1 MKKVS
6 NILLPIKRLLGI
18 WLCVCVSYHVFAQS
32 GTQGSTFIGP
42 GLEMAVYQD
51 HSFRAGSGL
60 VPGGLIGTERTFPY
74 GIFSFVEG
82 SQWNG
87 ATDSAFVD
95 GYVRKYGT
103 GLFTFPIGDNGK
115 YRPLRVSGTFG
126 TDSTHTAAYFGV
138 SPGVAVTSNLAG
150 GNYGPLP
157 FGTTYDPAIKQT
169 DVGGVSEREYWHLM
183 GDAPTVVSLSYDANS
198 QAGLL
203 AQNDITRL
211 RIVGWHTANQR
222 WEIISS
228 LRDAISFQGY
238 ASTLDSGSITTIS
251 AIRPSDYSI
260 ITLGG
265 TAIVTCID
273 TDNDGISDCDDL
285 CPLVPGVAPT
295 GCPLGVQVAAKVWL
309 QGALYGETNPLMRD
323 DLRVKNLIPLQNPY
337 PSLGFTLTEASGP
350 IQASV
355 LQMTGADA
363 IVDWIIL
370 ELRDKSD
377 STQIIAS
384 KAGLVQRDGDIVDL
398 DGTSVM
404 TFSGISQDD
413 YFLAV
418 RHRNHL
424 GVMTASTSDF
434 RVGTVT
440 IDFRVQSTSIY
451 RNNLLAQSLPMVST
465 TQGMALWAGNVLHDP
480 SEQNGIIFQ
489 GTEND
494 VNPIYQMIFS
504 SPGNQMFQIPSFKLR
519 TYNPGD
525 VDMNGETIFQGS
537 QNDVEY
543 IYMNVIMNHG
553 GNFLRVPNFI
563 IREQLP
569 Y

>member
-1 MKKVS
+1 MKIS
-6 NILLPIKRLLGI
+6 PNILLTVTRLFLL
-18 WLCVCVSYHVFAQS
+18 WLWVGASSSLMAQS
-32 GTQGSTFIGP
+32 LSQGSTFIGP

-60 VPGGLIGTERTFPY
+60 VSGGLIGTERTLPY
-74 GIFSFVEG
+74 GIFTFVEG

-87 ATDSAFVD
+87 ASNESHVD

-103 GLFTFPIGDNGK
+103 GLFTFPIGDNGR

-126 TDSTHTAAYFGV
+126 TDSSHTAAYFGV
-138 SPGVAVTSNLAG
+138 SPGVAITSSLAG

-157 FGTTYDPAIKQT
+157 FGNTYDPAAKKT

-183 GDAPTVVSLSYDANS
+183 GEAPTVVSLSYDANS

-251 AIRPSDYSI
+251 AIRPNDYSV

-265 TAIVTCID
+265 TAIITCID

-285 CPLVPGVAPT
+285 CPLVPGVAPS
-295 GCPLGVQVAAKVWL
+295 GCPLGVEVAAKVWL

-355 LQMTGADA
+355 LQTTGANA
-363 IVDWIIL
+363 IVDWIML
-370 ELRDKSD
+370 ELRDKED

-384 KAGLVQRDGDIVDL
+384 KAGLIQRDGDIVDL
-398 DGTSVM
+398 DGNSAL
-404 TFSGISQDD
+404 TFSGIPQDD
-413 YFLAV
+413 YYLAI

-424 GVMTASTSDF
+424 GVMTSITYDF
-434 RVGTVT
+434 RNGVRS
-440 IDFRVQSTSIY
+440 IDFTGQMVPIY

-465 TQGMALWAGNVLHDP
+465 TQGMALWAGNALQ
-480 SEQNGIIFQ
+480 SANEQNGIIFQ
-489 GTEND
+489 GTSND
-494 VNPIYQMIFS
+494 ANQIYQLIFS
-504 SPGNQMFQIPSFKLR
+504 SPGNQLFQLPSFKLR
-519 TYNPGD
+519 TYNQGD
-525 VDMNGETIFQGS
+525 IDMNGETIFQGS
-537 QNDVEY
+537 QNDLEY
-543 IYMNVIMNHG
+543 IYLNVILNHG
-553 GNFLRVPNFI
+553 GNFLRAPIFI